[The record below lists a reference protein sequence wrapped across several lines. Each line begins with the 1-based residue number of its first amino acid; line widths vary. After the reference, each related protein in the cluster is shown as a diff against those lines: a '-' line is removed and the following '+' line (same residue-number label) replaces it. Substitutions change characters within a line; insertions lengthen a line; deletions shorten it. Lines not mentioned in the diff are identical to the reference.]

1 MSTTWHQIEEEK
13 QELPLAP
20 RAMETHEGKGVK
32 FGDENIA
39 LPNAHKS
46 AQALMPN
53 TAAFPQVPSCGQ
65 QRALWA
71 HSCMGGT
78 CFKFAVEEVVL
89 RLT

>member
-1 MSTTWHQIEEEK
+1 MSTTRHQIEEEK

-20 RAMETHEGKGVK
+20 RAMETHEGEGVK

-53 TAAFPQVPSCGQ
+53 TASLPQVPPCVWW
-65 QRALWA
+65 ALWA
-71 HSCMGGT
+71 PSRMGGT
-78 CFKFAVEEVVL
+78 CVKFGV
-89 RLT
+89 